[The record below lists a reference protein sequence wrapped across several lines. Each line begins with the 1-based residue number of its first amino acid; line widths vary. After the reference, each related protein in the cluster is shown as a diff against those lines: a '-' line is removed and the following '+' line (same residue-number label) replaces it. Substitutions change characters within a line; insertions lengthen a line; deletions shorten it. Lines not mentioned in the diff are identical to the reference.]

1 MAKFKKGDIVE
12 IIRGTGHCL
21 EVQSQY
27 GIKHVVERVAV
38 RYWGVGYIL
47 KGVSK
52 DGLPFI
58 FPESTLQL
66 CGQL

>member
-12 IIRGTGHCL
+12 IIPGTGHCL
-21 EVQSQY
+21 EVQAQY
-27 GIKHVVERVAV
+27 GIKHVVERVAG